1 MLSKRTI
8 QRATLMLVGAG
19 ALVVAAAATAAGTTT
34 ITISHEMRG
43 CHAWAIN
50 NGSVRPSLAVKVKAG
65 TVLKFVN
72 NDVMPHKLVQT
83 AGPKLRL
90 GRANMNHIGAS
101 MSVKFMQRGVYRF
114 KTRPGED
121 YKSMAAMKTTGEDY
135 VLHLTVRVK

>member
-1 MLSKRTI
+1 MLSRKQS
-8 QRATLMLVGAG
+8 QRAMLIHVGAG
-19 ALVVAAAATAAGTTT
+19 GLGGAAAATAAGTIT

-83 AGPKLRL
+83 SWPKLRL
-90 GRANMNHIGAS
+90 GRAKMNHIGAS
-101 MSVKFMQRGVYRF
+101 FSVKYV
-114 KTRPGED
+114 
-121 YKSMAAMKTTGEDY
+121 KSG
-135 VLHLTVRVK
+135 RVNPHTITWH

>member
-1 MLSKRTI
+1 MLSRKQS
-8 QRATLMLVGAG
+8 QRAMLIHVGAG
-19 ALVVAAAATAAGTTT
+19 GLGGAAAATAAGTIT

-101 MSVKFMQRGVYRF
+101 MSVKFVQRGRV
-114 KTRPGED
+114 P
-121 YKSMAAMKTTGEDY
+121 
-135 VLHLTVRVK
+135 LHDKAWRG